1 MSAKSKRRAGHER
14 RFRERLFEEGNVLC
28 PICLSVFSRQEALNG
43 GMTIEHAPPKAI
55 GGSGI
60 CLTCKQCNEGASLID
75 QHAYLSKK
83 ARADWSAGRGVPLV
97 VNFFGE
103 AKKLRFIPENPNASF
118 PYRKHMFR
126 NGKVD
131 IGPIHNINSLD
142 SEKGLAFQIPY
153 RDDYEFVSMIKAAYL
168 MVFSLMGRRGYK
180 FAKNVAL
187 EPVREQIM
195 NPNKKILKGKF
206 VIYGSIPRP
215 KDKRLIHLFLT
226 NPPCWMVPLW
236 DDRIVVLPCGG
247 SEPIDEIKFDG
258 DESSISLKN
267 LPFWASCRFI
277 DSITMGGSVSV
288 DSDVKDGSLVGC
300 ISSSPHTSMNGD
312 KWSFIV
318 VYHHDNQYIAIPC
331 PLNTQEEK
339 NIFVGFEMAHN
350 TAAKG
355 RGLDRSTLVGV
366 SQELLQKEWPIKAY
380 INHSTIDDESDN
392 QE

>member
-1 MSAKSKRRAGHER
+1 MSTKSKRRAGHER
-14 RFRERLFEEGNVLC
+14 RFRERLFDEGNVLC
-28 PICLSVFSRQEALNG
+28 PICLSGFSRQEALNG

-75 QHAYLSKK
+75 QHAYLSKT

-97 VNFFGE
+97 VKLFGE
-103 AKKLRFIPENPNASF
+103 ARKARFIPENPNAPF
-118 PYRKHMFR
+118 PYRSHMFQ

-131 IGPIHNINSLD
+131 IGPIRNKNALD
-142 SEKGLAFQIPY
+142 PEKGLAFQIPY

-180 FAKNVAL
+180 FAKSDAL
-187 EPVREQIM
+187 EPVRKQIM
-195 NPNKKILKGKF
+195 NPSKKTLKGKF

-247 SEPIDEIKFDG
+247 SEPIDEINFDG
-258 DESSISLKN
+258 DESSISLTD

-277 DSITMGGSVSV
+277 DSITMGGPVSV

-300 ISSSPHTSMNGD
+300 ISGFSYTSINGD
-312 KWSFIV
+312 KWGFMV

-331 PLNTQEEK
+331 PLNTQAEE
-339 NIFVGFEMAHN
+339 NEFVGFEMVHN
-350 TAAKG
+350 TAARG
-355 RGLDRSTLVGV
+355 RGLDRSTLQGV
-366 SQELLQKEWPIKAY
+366 DQEVLQKEQPIEAY
-380 INHSTIDDESDN
+380 INHSTISDKSDI

>member
-1 MSAKSKRRAGHER
+1 MSAKNRHRAGRER
-14 RFRERLFEEGNVLC
+14 RFRERLFDEGNVLC
-28 PICLSVFSRQEALNG
+28 PICLSAFARQEALNG

-75 QHAYLSKK
+75 HHAYLSKK

-97 VNFFGE
+97 VKFFGR
-103 AKKLRFIPENPNASF
+103 AKKARFIPENPNASF

-126 NGKVD
+126 NGKVN
-131 IGPIHNINSLD
+131 IGPIHNKRALD
-142 SEKGLAFQIPY
+142 PEKGLAFQIPY

-180 FAKNVAL
+180 YAQNVAL
-187 EPVREQIM
+187 GPVREQIM

-206 VIYGSIPRP
+206 VISGNLPRP
-215 KDKRLIHLFLT
+215 KGKRLIHLFLT

-258 DESSISLKN
+258 DESSISLKD

-277 DSITMGGSVSV
+277 DSITMGGPVSV
-288 DSDVKDGSLVGC
+288 DSDVKDGSLLGC
-300 ISSSPHTSMNGD
+300 ISNSPHTSVNGD
-312 KWSFIV
+312 KWTFMI

-331 PLNTQEEK
+331 PVNIQEEK
-339 NIFVGFEMAHN
+339 NVFFGFEMVHD
-350 TAAKG
+350 TAARG
-355 RGLDRSTLVGV
+355 RGMDRSKLVGV
-366 SQELLQKEWPIKAY
+366 SQEILQKEWPINTY
-380 INHSTIDDESDN
+380 IRHSEIDDESDN
-392 QE
+392 HE